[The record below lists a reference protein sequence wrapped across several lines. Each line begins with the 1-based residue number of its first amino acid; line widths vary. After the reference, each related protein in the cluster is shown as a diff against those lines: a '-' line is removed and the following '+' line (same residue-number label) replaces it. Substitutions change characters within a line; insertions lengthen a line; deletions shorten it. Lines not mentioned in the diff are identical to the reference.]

1 MFIRNKFIKRRIKW
15 LIFYLNI
22 KRYRAFH
29 DFAFDIACPMPTKN
43 RTKVLKSV
51 LSDLSKEIANFR
63 VSDGTLL
70 GLLRDG
76 DIIKHDN
83 DFDFDVEFSPK
94 AENLVRSY
102 AKQKK
107 WSIGR
112 VVYFRGKLQQ
122 LSFFDNKKFIY
133 DFIFWYPG
141 DRFYLNFS
149 EPRCFR
155 IMEKKYLSNLVQE
168 DLGNFG
174 IVLVPRNWESY
185 LEYRYGE
192 SWLIPETKK
201 GRWQETCGD
210 MDFIPW

>member
-1 MFIRNKFIKRRIKW
+1 M
-15 LIFYLNI
+15 
-22 KRYRAFH
+22 
-29 DFAFDIACPMPTKN
+29 
-43 RTKVLKSV
+43 

-63 VSDGTLL
+63 VSDSTL
-70 GLLRDG
+70 GLLRDD
-76 DIIKHDN
+76 DIIKNDN

-122 LSFFDNKKFIY
+122 LSFLTIKFIY

-155 IMEKKYLSNLVQE
+155 IMEKIFK
-168 DLGNFG
+168 
-174 IVLVPRNWESY
+174 
-185 LEYRYGE
+185 
-192 SWLIPETKK
+192 
-201 GRWQETCGD
+201 
-210 MDFIPW
+210 

>member
-112 VVYFRGKLQQ
+112 VVYFRGKL
-122 LSFFDNKKFIY
+122 N
-133 DFIFWYPG
+133 
-141 DRFYLNFS
+141 N
-149 EPRCFR
+149 
-155 IMEKKYLSNLVQE
+155 
-168 DLGNFG
+168 
-174 IVLVPRNWESY
+174 
-185 LEYRYGE
+185 
-192 SWLIPETKK
+192 
-201 GRWQETCGD
+201 
-210 MDFIPW
+210 